1 MIDRQAVDLAARRS
15 STYWLLSR
23 LVLEPPTSS
32 FMAEL
37 RPVFSAQRVDAP
49 LAPQVDA
56 MSRAIDEASGDE
68 AACEALRIEHTR
80 LFGGISQAYWAPPP
94 YESVVLEERLPGD
107 ASAAVAAAY
116 AEAGMSH
123 PAPDT
128 GPPDHLGA
136 ELRFLALLC
145 HEQCTAMSAGDAA
158 LALNWLE
165 RQRAFLDDH
174 VLLWLPQH
182 CGRIATFAATLYH
195 RAMCELIANACR
207 LDREDI
213 EVLQART
220 CSADIAATR

>member
-1 MIDRQAVDLAARRS
+1 
-15 STYWLLSR
+15 
-23 LVLEPPTSS
+23 
-32 FMAEL
+32 
-37 RPVFSAQRVDAP
+37 
-49 LAPQVDA
+49 
-56 MSRAIDEASGDE
+56 
-68 AACEALRIEHTR
+68 
-80 LFGGISQAYWAPPP
+80 
-94 YESVVLEERLPGD
+94 
-107 ASAAVAAAY
+107 
-116 AEAGMSH
+116 MSH